1 LHVLSEWMTVEAVS
15 SVEMTWVDN
24 GNSYTKMHFLEL
36 FPEKLKN
43 PAETRKCVWM
53 WYFGRCCSQ
62 KWLGA
67 IEISSHLGT
76 EKGGVTPSVHH
87 STSVSHTN
95 RNLWT
100 TRRMLNWLPTVSQET
115 LGVWCIDSLAKRCM
129 PYHNWT
135 HVTVRSRRWTK
146 IIPLYAYDFM
156 DVQDHMPPGAPCD
169 HMILAFYSKLFTF

>member
-1 LHVLSEWMTVEAVS
+1 MATATPKCIFLNYFLKSWRIQLKPENVYGCDIL
-15 SVEMTWVDN
+15 VD
-24 GNSYTKMHFLEL
+24 
-36 FPEKLKN
+36 
-43 PAETRKCVWM
+43 AAARK
-53 WYFGRCCSQ
+53 Q
-62 KWLGA
+62 WLGA

-135 HVTVRSRRWTK
+135 HVTVRSRHWTK